1 MTTNCEVI
9 SAFID
14 DDPVQPEA
22 LANALATPEGRSFL
36 IDAIALRG
44 MALSGST
51 APMTVRPKSN
61 MVRRLV
67 LAAAVILATL
77 AGFQLGQRQGL
88 NETLRAPEPTRVIS
102 AGTAWQE
109 DSSSGGIR

>member
-1 MTTNCEVI
+1 MNPNCEVI

-14 DDPVQPEA
+14 DDPVDPEA

-44 MALSGST
+44 LAVSSST
-51 APMTVRPKSN
+51 PAMTARPKSN
-61 MVRRLV
+61 MGRRLV

-77 AGFQLGQRQGL
+77 VSFQLGQRQGL
-88 NETLRAPEPTRVIS
+88 NETVRAPEPTRVIA